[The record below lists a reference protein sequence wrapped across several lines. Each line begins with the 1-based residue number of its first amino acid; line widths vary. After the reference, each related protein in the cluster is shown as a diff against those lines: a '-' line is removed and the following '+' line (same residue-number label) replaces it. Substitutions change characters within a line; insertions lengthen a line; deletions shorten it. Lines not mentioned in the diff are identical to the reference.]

1 MSTATDAL
9 QARAEILKLARM
21 LERDP
26 AELAY
31 LEPVSLADLCALR
44 DHVIDALFNA
54 NSSTLNRLATASKLL
69 PAGLTATISERAF
82 GPLLSARMAGRLEP
96 EAAVSVASKLP
107 IPFLADLAV
116 ELDPRRASAVI
127 SLIAPAQIA
136 AITGEL
142 VRRGEHVT
150 MGRFVGHMGDPAM
163 AAALGAMDNA
173 TLLQVAFVLEDK
185 DRLDHMIGLLPDQRL
200 TSLVTAAEQE
210 GLWLEALDLL
220 GHVSAERRRELVATP
235 LELDQAALQAIV
247 NTVVEHELWSEGE
260 MLAEHD
266 AALRD
271 KLASAH
277 GT

>member
-9 QARAEILKLARM
+9 QTRAEILKLARM
-21 LERDP
+21 LEREP
-26 AELAY
+26 AEFAY
-31 LEPVSLADLCALR
+31 LEAVPLADLCALR
-44 DHVIDALFNA
+44 DHVTDVLWNA

-69 PAGLTATISERAF
+69 PTGLTATISERSF

-96 EAAVSVASKLP
+96 EAAVSVASRLP

-142 VRRGEHVT
+142 ARRGEHVT

-163 AAALGAMDNA
+163 AAALGAMDDA

-185 DRLDHMIGLLPDQRL
+185 DRLDHMLGLLAPPRVTSLL
-200 TSLVTAAEQE
+200 TSAEPE

-235 LELDQAALQAIV
+235 LALDQAALEAIV
-247 NTVVEHELWSEGE
+247 ATVVEHELWREAQV
-260 MLAEHD
+260 LAEHD
-266 AALRD
+266 AALRN

>member
-9 QARAEILKLARM
+9 QTRAEILKLARM

-44 DHVIDALFNA
+44 DHVTDVLWNA

-127 SLIAPAQIA
+127 SLIAPARIA

-142 VRRGEHVT
+142 VQRGEHVT

-185 DRLDHMIGLLPDQRL
+185 DRLDHMLGLLPQPRL
-200 TSLVTAAEQE
+200 TSLVTSAEPE

-220 GHVSAERRRELVATP
+220 GHVSAKRRRELVPTP
-235 LELDQAALQAIV
+235 LELDQTALEAIV
-247 NTVVEHELWSEGE
+247 ATVVEHELWREVQV
-260 MLAEHD
+260 LAEHD
-266 AALRD
+266 ATLRS

>member
-9 QARAEILKLARM
+9 QTRAEILKLARM

-44 DHVIDALFNA
+44 DHVTDVLFNA

-107 IPFLADLAV
+107 TPFLADLAV
-116 ELDPRRASAVI
+116 ELHPRRASAVI

-142 VRRGEHVT
+142 ARRGEHVT

-163 AAALGAMDNA
+163 AAALGAMDNT
-173 TLLQVAFVLEDK
+173 TLLRVAFVLEDK
-185 DRLDHMIGLLPDQRL
+185 DRLDHMIGLLQQPRL
-200 TSLVTAAEQE
+200 TSLVATAGQE

-220 GHVSAERRRELVATP
+220 GHVGAERRRQLVANP
-235 LELDQAALQAIV
+235 LALDQAAVEAIV
-247 NTVVEHELWSEGE
+247 ATVVEHELWPEVSV
-260 MLAEHD
+260 LAEHD
-266 AALRD
+266 AALRNR
-271 KLASAH
+271 LASVH

>member
-1 MSTATDAL
+1 MSAATATL
-9 QARAEILKLARM
+9 QSRAEILKLARM
-21 LERDP
+21 LQREP

-31 LEPVSLADLCALR
+31 LELVSLADLCALR
-44 DHVIDALFNA
+44 DHVTDALFDA
-54 NSSTLNRLATASKLL
+54 NSATLNRLAMASKLL

-107 IPFLADLAV
+107 TPFLADLAV

-142 VRRGEHVT
+142 ARRGEHVT

-163 AAALGAMDNA
+163 AAALQAMDNV

-185 DRLDHMIGLLPDQRL
+185 DRLDHMIGLLPEPRL
-200 TSLVTAAEQE
+200 TT
-210 GLWLEALDLL
+210 
-220 GHVSAERRRELVATP
+220 LVAPPSRRACGSRRSICSDTSARNV
-235 LELDQAALQAIV
+235 AAS
-247 NTVVEHELWSEGE
+247 WSRPRSSSTRPRSRRSSPRWSSMSCGREVQV
-260 MLAEHD
+260 LAEHD
-266 AALRD
+266 AALRN